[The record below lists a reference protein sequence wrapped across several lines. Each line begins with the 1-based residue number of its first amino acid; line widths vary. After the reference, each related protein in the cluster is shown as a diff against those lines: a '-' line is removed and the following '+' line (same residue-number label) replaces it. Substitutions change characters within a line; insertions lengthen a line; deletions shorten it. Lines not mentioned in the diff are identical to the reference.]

1 MDRPTLQV
9 NVLGLLGLVG
19 CVAVNLWLFRV
30 GAFWGLVGLNV
41 TKHVAIAWLCR
52 ILGVDRRGPVD
63 SPGPGMTHCPS
74 DPAPAI
80 SRAN

>member
-1 MDRPTLQV
+1 MDRPTFQV
-9 NVLGLLGLVG
+9 NLLGLLGLVG

-63 SPGPGMTHCPS
+63 SPGPRSTPRPS
-74 DPAPAI
+74 DPPAAI
-80 SRAN
+80 SSAN